1 MVVLT
6 VHFPLERQTRVRMQ
20 RFQAS
25 RARYSWTKSK
35 CFMHLDRRIER
46 TAARGDRAGDAS

>member
-35 CFMHLDRRIER
+35 CFMHLDRRMER